1 MRKIVWLLVV
11 LGVVLAACAAPTPQ
25 IVERTVVVPQ
35 TKVVEKVVEQTK
47 VVEKVVT
54 VPAPTPAPVKP
65 THIRFT
71 LDFAIQGPQAPFLV
85 ALDKGYFAEEGLSV
99 VMDRGLGS
107 ADAVTKIAGG
117 AYQMGYADIN
127 TLMEFNVK
135 NPDKALQVVA
145 MVLDRAPFSILTL
158 KGRGI
163 EKPKDLEGKKL
174 GAPAGDAPRRL
185 FPVFA
190 KAAGIDATK
199 VTWVSMD
206 APLREPT
213 LIKGDVDAI
222 TGFYFT
228 AFLNLTA
235 AKVPATDIIAF
246 RYSDY
251 GLDLYGNGVMAP
263 PAWIEKNPDVV
274 RAFLRALVKGWKD
287 TLANPDEAIA
297 ILLKREPLLDREV
310 EKQRLLL
317 AIENNM
323 LTPDVKRNGFG
334 AVVPERLSKA
344 IDAVAA
350 GFELPTKPDPAKLYT
365 DKYLPP
371 PADRMPPS
379 R

>member
-1 MRKIVWLLVV
+1 MKRIVWLLIV

-25 IVERTVVVPQ
+25 VVKETVVVPQ

-54 VPAPTPAPVKP
+54 VTPAPTVPAKV

-99 VMDRGLGS
+99 VLDRGLGS
-107 ADAVTKIAGG
+107 ADAVTKIASGV
-117 AYQMGYADIN
+117 YQMGYADIN

-145 MVLDRAPFSILTL
+145 IVLDRAPFSVLTL

-199 VTWVSMD
+199 VTWVTMD
-206 APLREPT
+206 VPLREPT

-235 AKVPATDIIAF
+235 NKVPASDIIAF
-246 RYSDY
+246 QYSDY
-251 GLDLYGNGVMAP
+251 GLDLYGNGVMAS
-263 PAWIEKNPDVV
+263 PAWIEKNPDAV
-274 RAFLRALVKGWKD
+274 RAFLRGLVKGWKD
-287 TLANPDEAIA
+287 TIANPDEAIA
-297 ILLKREPLLDREV
+297 ILLKREPLLDKDV

-317 AIENNM
+317 AIQNNM
-323 LTPDVKRNGFG
+323 LTPDVKKNGFG
-334 AVVPERLSKA
+334 GVVLERLAKA

-350 GFELPTKPDPAKLYT
+350 GFELPSKPDAAKLFT

-371 PADRMPPS
+371 QADRMPPVK
-379 R
+379 

>member
-1 MRKIVWLLVV
+1 MKRIVWLLVA

-25 IVERTVVVPQ
+25 VVEKTVVVPQ

-54 VPAPTPAPVKP
+54 APAPTVAAPKI

-71 LDFAIQGPQAPFLV
+71 LDFAIQGPQAPFIV

-117 AYQMGYADIN
+117 VYQMGYADIN

-145 MVLDRAPFSILTL
+145 MVLDRAPFSLLTL

-190 KAAGIDATK
+190 KAAGVDATK

-206 APLREPT
+206 VPLREPT

-235 AKVPATDIIAF
+235 AKVPASDIIAF
-246 RYSDY
+246 QYGDY
-251 GLDLYGNGVMAP
+251 GLDLYGNGVMAS
-263 PAWIEKNPDVV
+263 PAWIEKNPDAV
-274 RAFLRALVKGWKD
+274 RAFLRGLTKGWKD
-287 TLANPDEAIA
+287 VIANPDEAID
-297 ILLKREPLLDREV
+297 ILRKREPLLDKEV
-310 EKQRLLL
+310 EKQRLMLS
-317 AIENNM
+317 IQNNM
-323 LTPDVKRNGFG
+323 LTPDVKKNGFG
-334 AVVPERLSKA
+334 AVVPDRLNKA
-344 IDAVAA
+344 IDAVAT
-350 GFELPTKPDPAKLYT
+350 GFELTAKPDAAKLFT
-365 DKYLPP
+365 DRYLPP
-371 PADRMPPS
+371 QADRMPPS
-379 R
+379 K

>member
-1 MRKIVWLLVV
+1 MNRKNMFTESAFSIVALMVALVAF
-11 LGVVLAACAAPTPQ
+11 AACAPAPAPPPQ
-25 IVERTVVVPQ
+25 VVEKTV
-35 TKVVEKVVEQTK
+35 VVEKVI
-47 VVEKVVT
+47 T
-54 VPAPTPAPVKP
+54 VIAPAATPAPKTV

-107 ADAVTKIAGG
+107 ADAVTKVAAGT
-117 AYQMGYADIN
+117 YQMGYADIN
-127 TLMEFNVK
+127 SMMEFNVK

-145 MVLDRAPFSILTL
+145 MVLDSAPFSVLTL

-190 KAAGIDATK
+190 KAANIDATK

-228 AFLNLTA
+228 AYLNLIA
-235 AKVPATDIIAF
+235 VKVAPADIVAF
-246 RYSDY
+246 RYGDF
-251 GLDLYGNGVMAP
+251 GLDLYANGVMAS
-263 PAWIEKNPDVV
+263 PAWIEKNPDAV
-274 RAFLRALVKGWKD
+274 RAFLRALTKAWKETIAD
-287 TLANPDEAIA
+287 PKAAID
-297 ILLKREPLLDREV
+297 ILRKREPLLDAAV
-310 EKQRLLL
+310 EEARLRL

-323 LTPDVKRNGFG
+323 LTKDVKERGFG
-334 AVVPERLSKA
+334 AVRAERLKSA
-344 IDAVAA
+344 IDAVAT
-350 GFELPTKPDPAKLYT
+350 GFELTAKPDADKIYT

-371 PADRMPPS
+371 LAERMPPVYKP
-379 R
+379 